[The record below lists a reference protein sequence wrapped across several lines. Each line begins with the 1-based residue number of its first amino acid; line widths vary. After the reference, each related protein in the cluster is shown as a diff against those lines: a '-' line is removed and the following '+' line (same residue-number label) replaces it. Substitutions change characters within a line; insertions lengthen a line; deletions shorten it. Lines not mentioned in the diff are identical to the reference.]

1 MRGAQIHLKELLDFS
16 QLEECLSLLQKKGW
30 LVVFIRPQMMVVFIR
45 RDGWL
50 DCVLFYY
57 FRRIR

>member
-1 MRGAQIHLKELLDFS
+1 VSGAQIHLKELLDFS

-57 FRRIR
+57 LRRIR